1 MSFFESLIGPVVGG
15 LLGGSGSD
23 EKSTTQNSID
33 PRMAQYIYG
42 ANGVLPMADRW
53 YSQNSSGMTP
63 QMTTGMN
70 NQWAQLNRAAP
81 GYAHMQNLGM
91 GLMGA
96 PIAGNPFTSSGPQG
110 GGYQGGYQGGQQQA
124 QGGPF
129 AMPTTQPYQAQQ
141 NSVKQ
146 QLEALGITDGN
157 WGGDVSQSAS
167 GGGLGLFGN
176 GATAYGSNIQGLMN
190 GPLGVSIGRVAN
202 LFDPRTN
209 YAPVEDRS
217 TYGGNDGG
225 LSGDMGLGG
234 GYGDLGGAS
243 LGGGLGGGGFGGIG
257 NDGYGDMGGYW

>member
-1 MSFFESLIGPVVGG
+1 MFESLIGPIVGG
-15 LLGGSGSD
+15 LLGSGGSD
-23 EKSTTQNSID
+23 SEQTTQNSID

-42 ANGVLPMADRW
+42 ANGVLPMADKW

-70 NQWAQLNRAAP
+70 NQWSQLNKAAP
-81 GYAHMQNLGM
+81 GYSQMQNLGLS
-91 GLMGA
+91 LMGA
-96 PIAGNPFTSSGPQG
+96 PIAGNPFTGSGGQAPQ
-110 GGYQGGYQGGQQQA
+110 QGGQQGAQQA
-124 QGGPF
+124 HGGPF
-129 AMPTTQPYQAQQ
+129 SMPTTQPYQAQQ
-141 NSVKQ
+141 NSIKQ
-146 QLEALGITDGN
+146 QLAALGITDSSF
-157 WGGDVSQSAS
+157 GGDVGQSAS

>member
-42 ANGVLPMADRW
+42 ANGVLPMADKW

-70 NQWAQLNRAAP
+70 NQWAQLNKAAP
-81 GYAHMQNLGM
+81 GYSQMQNLGLS
-91 GLMGA
+91 LMGA
-96 PIAGNPFTSSGPQG
+96 PIAGNPFTGSGQQAPQQG
-110 GGYQGGYQGGQQQA
+110 GRQGAPQT

-157 WGGDVSQSAS
+157 WGGDVSQSANG

-190 GPLGVSIGRVAN
+190 GPIGVSIGRVAN
-202 LFDPRTN
+202 MFDPMTN

-217 TYGGNDGG
+217 TYGGYG
-225 LSGDMGLGG
+225 SAGDSFG
-234 GYGDLGGAS
+234 GYGGYGSAGDSFGGY
-243 LGGGLGGGGFGGIG
+243 GGFGAG
-257 NDGYGDMGGYW
+257 DYGDGTDR